1 MKIKPFLVEE
11 WMNAYETQATYNIA
25 ETCADSISLEELF
38 TLCEEDL
45 EVFWKSI
52 SSKRLTYG
60 DIHGYPSFRE
70 GASSLY
76 RTLSPEQIIPT
87 HGAAGANHLAI
98 SALVNPNDHII
109 SVMPTYQQLY
119 SIPESIGAEV
129 DILKLTKEDGYQPD
143 LNKLES
149 LLRKDTRAI
158 ILNNPNNPTGALM
171 SKETL
176 LRIVALAEK
185 SDAFVFVDEVYRH
198 LVHDDTYSESIV
210 DLYDKGVSTSS
221 MSKVFSLAGI
231 RLGWIAVKDEELKAK
246 ILSHRDYSTISCGM
260 IDERIG
266 AVALK
271 DPQKLL
277 KRNRDLVKENLSIL
291 TEWVEKEPLITFVR
305 PQAGTTALL
314 HYDLQIPSR
323 EFCLRL
329 LDETGAFLTPG
340 DCFGE
345 EHSLRIGYASDT
357 EVLRKGLEAMSG
369 FIKKLQNEQGNPGR

>member
-45 EVFWKSI
+45 EAFWKSI

-98 SALVNPNDHII
+98 SALVNPNDPII
-109 SVMPTYQQLY
+109 SVKPTYQQLY
-119 SIPESIGAEV
+119 SNPESIGAEV

-143 LNKLES
+143 LKKLES

-158 ILNNPNNPTGALM
+158 ILNNPINPTGALM
-171 SKETL
+171 RKETL

-210 DLYDKGVSTSS
+210 DLYD
-221 MSKVFSLAGI
+221 
-231 RLGWIAVKDEELKAK
+231 
-246 ILSHRDYSTISCGM
+246 
-260 IDERIG
+260 
-266 AVALK
+266 
-271 DPQKLL
+271 
-277 KRNRDLVKENLSIL
+277 
-291 TEWVEKEPLITFVR
+291 
-305 PQAGTTALL
+305 
-314 HYDLQIPSR
+314 
-323 EFCLRL
+323 
-329 LDETGAFLTPG
+329 
-340 DCFGE
+340 
-345 EHSLRIGYASDT
+345 
-357 EVLRKGLEAMSG
+357 
-369 FIKKLQNEQGNPGR
+369 